1 MERINDI
8 LYRMHKTSYYFMMGA
23 FTSYGASDLALGIC
37 LCIIFVTGAYTESLL
52 LVIMGI
58 FGPFV
63 EARAIVEVYDE
74 GRKHMAGMWGGSGLL
89 PDSDPFAYQASLDRF
104 TKLCRDQHV
113 DVELCAHP
121 TLDNGLERH
130 ALVRT
135 IVNGVPN
142 PFVIGEAGFAYYMG
156 QYYDLVEQAM
166 RKRGL
171 K

>member
-1 MERINDI
+1 M
-8 LYRMHKTSYYFMMGA
+8 
-23 FTSYGASDLALGIC
+23 
-37 LCIIFVTGAYTESLL
+37 
-52 LVIMGI
+52 
-58 FGPFV
+58 
-63 EARAIVEVYDE
+63 
-74 GRKHMAGMWGGSGLL
+74 
-89 PDSDPFAYQASLDRF
+89 
-104 TKLCRDQHV
+104 

>member
-23 FTSYGASDLALGIC
+23 FTSYGASALALGIC

-74 GRKHMAGMWGGSGLL
+74 GRKLARRRRIRERRDSFRRSGFRGSDFGR
-89 PDSDPFAYQASLDRF
+89 SDFRR
-104 TKLCRDQHV
+104 K
-113 DVELCAHP
+113 ELY
-121 TLDNGLERH
+121 
-130 ALVRT
+130 V
-135 IVNGVPN
+135 
-142 PFVIGEAGFAYYMG
+142 
-156 QYYDLVEQAM
+156 
-166 RKRGL
+166 
-171 K
+171 